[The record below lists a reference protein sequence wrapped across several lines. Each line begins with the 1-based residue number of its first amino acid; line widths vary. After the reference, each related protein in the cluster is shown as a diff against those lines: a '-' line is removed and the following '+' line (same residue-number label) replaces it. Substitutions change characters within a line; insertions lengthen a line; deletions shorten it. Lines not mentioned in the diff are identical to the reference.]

1 MFPFPN
7 VPMIPTGWPLGYWFP
22 VSADSIEHFWLIL
35 INLLS
40 NWQPGAEW
48 FFQLIALL
56 SAWSLW
62 G

>member
-7 VPMIPTGWPLGYWFP
+7 VPMVPTGWPLGYWWP

-40 NWQPGAEW
+40 NWQAGEQW

-56 SAWSLW
+56 SA
-62 G
+62 